1 MVPPTPDPLPG
12 PSPVTF
18 CTCEIYGVFYMAAA
32 CLEGRGGEVWGRH
45 RSNPGIWGPP
55 HAGVLSP
62 WVGGTC
68 TYRDQTL
75 KQVLWQCY

>member
-55 HAGVLSP
+55 HAGGPVSL
-62 WVGGTC
+62 GGG
-68 TYRDQTL
+68 DMHVQGPDP
-75 KQVLWQCY
+75 